1 MKDLVVMI
9 RRILRQRTA
18 VLAAILLTAGQCA
31 LKLWLPKMMEDTVN
45 RGVLRGSLEYVRANG
60 LKMLAVCVALGVC
73 GYVTNLL
80 CAVIG
85 QRFAL
90 GLRNETYRHISGLTV
105 RQASQLGCGTLITS
119 LTTDIDVCAALVS
132 AMILLVVEPLLLT
145 VGGIAMMWR
154 ITPAF
159 GMMFAGF
166 VALQLVAMAL
176 FIRRTAPGFARVRA
190 AIDAMNG
197 RLQYAL
203 SNFTL
208 TKASNTQ
215 AVEQE
220 GFDRRNDALFTA
232 SYGVQKLVAFFNP
245 LIMLLMNMAVACV
258 LWMSGRRMASGSINV
273 GMVLSAITYSEQVLL
288 SVMAV
293 GLMYRRITEAQPSA
307 GRIAR
312 ILALEPDMA
321 DGSARLEGPFR
332 ELAFEDVAFAYGEGG
347 NVLEG
352 LSFTVRA
359 GEMLA
364 VIGPIGSGKST
375 LAGLCARLFDAT
387 GGRVLLNGRPIGE
400 WRSEDVLGA
409 VALVEKHTQVLEGT
423 VAENVCFGREG
434 VGRDEAA
441 RAAEAAQL
449 GDYLAGRPGGLDAP
463 LASMGKSLSGGERQ
477 RLAIARALAGR
488 PGLLVLDDATSALD
502 YGTEFTLFEAVRR
515 EYPDMALLL
524 ITNRL
529 SSALRADRIL
539 VLNGGRVEAEGTDGT
554 LRRDS
559 PLYRRI
565 CAVQDRKLM

>member
-90 GLRNETYRHISGLTV
+90 ALRNETYRHISNLTV
-105 RQASQLGCGTLITS
+105 RQASDLGCGTLITS

-321 DGSARLEGPFR
+321 DGTARLEAPFR

-423 VAENVCFGREG
+423 VEENVCFGREG

-449 GDYLAGRPGGLDAP
+449 GDYLANRPGGLDAP

-502 YGTEFTLFEAVRR
+502 YGTEFALFDAVRR

-529 SSALRADRIL
+529 SSALRADRII
-539 VLNGGRVEAEGTDGT
+539 VLDGGRVEAEGTDGT
-554 LRRDS
+554 LRRNS